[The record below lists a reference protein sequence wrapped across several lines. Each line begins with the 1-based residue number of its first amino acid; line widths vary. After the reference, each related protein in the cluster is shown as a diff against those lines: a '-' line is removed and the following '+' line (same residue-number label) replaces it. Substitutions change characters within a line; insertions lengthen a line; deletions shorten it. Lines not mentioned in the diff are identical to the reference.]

1 MQVVR
6 VEKVPMRQRSMGL
19 RCTGTGNHV
28 KAKIIAEQLF
38 QKLPFSLIERYTLNS
53 KSFGIEIMNEIAGVP
68 GS

>member
-1 MQVVR
+1 
-6 VEKVPMRQRSMGL
+6 MGL